1 MHAECIL
8 ALLCLVP
15 FICLCVFSEVR
26 FRGWACLSSRGLE
39 LLSHTHLWRVSSLA
53 STQIPWLALHSL
65 PDCYRLRGRR
75 SLELSICCLVVFI
88 TLLKLK
94 PSFLLVTSGVGVEPC
109 TPASATCL
117 PTSCTSATSLSILRS
132 LLATHLHRTSDSPT
146 VLFLCQRLPRTFEY

>member
-1 MHAECIL
+1 MLNASW
-8 ALLCLVP
+8 LCCAW
-15 FICLCVFSEVR
+15 CLSFACVYFSEVR

-94 PSFLLVTSGVGVEPC
+94 PSFLLVTSGVGVEPW

-146 VLFLCQRLPRTFEY
+146 VLLLCQRLPRTFEY

>member
-1 MHAECIL
+1 MLNASW
-8 ALLCLVP
+8 LCCAW
-15 FICLCVFSEVR
+15 CLSFACVYFSEVR

-117 PTSCTSATSLSILRS
+117 PTSCSSATSLSILRS

-146 VLFLCQRLPRTFEY
+146 VLLLCQRLPRTFEY

>member
-1 MHAECIL
+1 MLNASW
-8 ALLCLVP
+8 LCCAW
-15 FICLCVFSEVR
+15 CLSFACVYFSEVR

-94 PSFLLVTSGVGVEPC
+94 PSFLLVTSGVGVEPW

-146 VLFLCQRLPRTFEY
+146 VLLLCQRLPRTFEN